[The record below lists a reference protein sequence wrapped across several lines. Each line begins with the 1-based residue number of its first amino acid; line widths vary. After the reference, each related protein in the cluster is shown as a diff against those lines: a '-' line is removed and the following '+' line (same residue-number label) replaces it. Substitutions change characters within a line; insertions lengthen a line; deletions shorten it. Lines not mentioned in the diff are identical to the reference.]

1 MAGAPTLQN
10 AEKSLGVYRV
20 VRRNAEKGGSLYQDV
35 CSCAEKSLGVRRV
48 GRRCAE
54 ENGLLYQN
62 LEIAPRKAALCT
74 SVSGGMP
81 RSAVKCTRLG
91 GDVPRNAGLCTVP
104 GEQEARNAAL
114 CTKRGT
120 TRPWPLVQGAGFL
133 GAQGEGVVHGSAFF
147 GRRPGQKPSDGAR
160 GGFSS
165 HLGLGLGTE
174 DGFSRHAGRGLGT
187 APRIS
192 RRAGRGCGT
201 APRISRQ
208 RKRFPTA
215 PPLASNMCGRSF
227 VSSLRQQ
234 RNASSELI
242 VKPKNARAYK
252 PSANCKA
259 LCKPIVSRCQAPVM
273 HPKPRASLGEKPV
286 GFQSKRPAPAGV
298 GQSTGKDSHVH
309 L

>member
-1 MAGAPTLQN
+1 MCREMPASVPCQESKRRGMPPSVPSAGQRG
-10 AEKSLGVYRV
+10 LGRWY
-20 VRRNAEKGGSLYQDV
+20 KGPVFS
-35 CSCAEKSLGVRRV
+35 A
-48 GRRCAE
+48 
-54 ENGLLYQN
+54 
-62 LEIAPRKAALCT
+62 RKARAWYTGALFSADGRGRIQAMARGAASRRT
-74 SVSGGMP
+74 LVLGSVQ
-81 RSAVKCTRLG
+81 KT
-91 GDVPRNAGLCTVP
+91 
-104 GEQEARNAAL
+104 
-114 CTKRGT
+114 
-120 TRPWPLVQGAGFL
+120 GFL
-133 GAQGEGVVHGSAFF
+133 GTRDVDLVRHPAFLGMQGGC
-147 GRRPGQKPSDGAR
+147 
-160 GGFSS
+160 
-165 HLGLGLGTE
+165 
-174 DGFSRHAGRGLGT
+174 GT

>member
-1 MAGAPTLQN
+1 M
-10 AEKSLGVYRV
+10 
-20 VRRNAEKGGSLYQDV
+20 VRRHAEKGGPLYQDG
-35 CSCAEKSLGVRRV
+35 CSCAEESLGVCRG

-147 GRRPGQKPSDGAR
+147 GRRLGQKPSDGAR

-192 RRAGRGCGT
+192 RHAGWVWYGTPYFSACGAWVWYSTPHFSAAKKVPRG
-201 APRISRQ
+201 
-208 RKRFPTA
+208 
-215 PPLASNMCGRSF
+215 PPLASDMCGRSF

-242 VKPKNARAYK
+242 VKPRNARAYK

-259 LCKPIVSRCQAPVM
+259 LCKPIVSRCQAHVM

>member
-81 RSAVKCTRLG
+81 RSAVKCTQSG
-91 GDVPRNAGLCTVP
+91 ESVPRNAVLCTVP

-133 GAQGEGVVHGSAFF
+133 GAQGEGVVQGSAFF

-174 DGFSRHAGRGLGT
+174 DGFYRHAGRGLGT

-192 RRAGRGCGT
+192 RHAGWVWYSTPHFSAAKKVPRG
-201 APRISRQ
+201 
-208 RKRFPTA
+208 
-215 PPLASNMCGRSF
+215 PPLESDMCGRSF

-242 VKPKNARAYK
+242 VKPRNARAYK
-252 PSANCKA
+252 SSANCKA